1 MISND
6 DLELIV
12 NKWSFYDKVKYYK
25 NIGDETKYH
34 ELVLTEINKRINEN
48 EMSSAWILAHRSGF
62 SDIREQIKEKAYL
75 QSLGDTNAIYI
86 AEIEGFSEEKIA
98 TVLS

>member
-34 ELVLTEINKRINEN
+34 ELVLTEINK
-48 EMSSAWILAHRSGF
+48 
-62 SDIREQIKEKAYL
+62 KEYMGYIDTAYTK
-75 QSLGDTNAIYI
+75 LGRYKCNIYSRDRGI
-86 AEIEGFSEEKIA
+86 F
-98 TVLS
+98 